1 MESEMKESKENSDT
15 YSYLHMDN
23 EIHNL
28 VMKYRIESKGDSID
42 SIEFINS
49 INDRIKK
56 LTNENDEINTFK
68 TATYF
73 SVGVI
78 DAIRSIKNKQNARIN
93 NVLVFFIGFLFAS
106 ILSLII

>member
-1 MESEMKESKENSDT
+1 MKENLDI
-15 YSYLHMDN
+15 YSLEQVSNLHMDN

-28 VMKYRIESKGDSID
+28 IMKYRIESKGDSID
-42 SIEFINS
+42 SIELINS
-49 INDRIKK
+49 VNDRIKT
-56 LTNENDEINTFK
+56 LTSNDNNELNTFK

-73 SVGVI
+73 SVGAI
-78 DAIRSIKNKQNARIN
+78 DTIRSIKNKQNARIS